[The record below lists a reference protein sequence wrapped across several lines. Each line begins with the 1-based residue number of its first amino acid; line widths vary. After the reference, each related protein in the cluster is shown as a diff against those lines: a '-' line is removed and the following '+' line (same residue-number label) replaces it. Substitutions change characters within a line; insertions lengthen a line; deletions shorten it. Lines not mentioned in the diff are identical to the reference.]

1 VLDKGKPVIETH
13 FHNNPIPIGQGTKG

>member
-1 VLDKGKPVIETH
+1 VLDKGKPVIGTH